1 MGYGKGA
8 RPMGYRSCTRDLFSK
23 KSKDKGYNPNLT
35 TFLRQYKVGD
45 CVDVV
50 ANSGQQKGMPHKFY
64 HGRTGIVW
72 NVTRRAIGVEINKV
86 HRQRQLVKRIHV
98 RVEHLR
104 PSKSKTGH
112 LDRVK
117 SNEAKKKAAKASGT
131 PCPAFELKRQPAGPR
146 DGFLLTLENTCEEKV
161 HTLTPVPYV
170 FKPLEKIAVGHAS

>member
-1 MGYGKGA
+1 
-8 RPMGYRSCTRDLFSK
+8 MGYRGCTRDLFAK
-23 KSKDKGYNPNLT
+23 KPKDKGYSTPLT
-35 TFLRQYKVGD
+35 SFFRQYKVGD

-50 ANSGQQKGMPHKFY
+50 CNSGQQKGMPHKFY

-72 NVTRRAIGVEINKV
+72 NVTRRAIGVEVNKI

-104 PSKSKTGH
+104 PSKSKLGH
-112 LDRVK
+112 LDRVAA
-117 SNEAKKKAAKASGT
+117 NDEKKKAAKISGV
-131 PCPAFELKRQPAGPR
+131 PVPAHELKRSPVGPR
-146 DGFLLTLENTCEEKV
+146 DSFLLNLGATFEGKV